1 MDIISRAD
9 WGARPPKNP
18 PRSIPTPTPEL
29 WLHHTASSDGEAARV
44 RAIQRYHQDVKGWN
58 DIAYS
63 YLISGAGTVYEGRGE
78 GVRGAHTAGHNGIS
92 HAICVLGNYNLTN
105 PTPASILTAT
115 QLLKH
120 GHGESWWPDQ
130 FTGGHRDVSSTSCP
144 GHNLY
149 PLIPEINHLG
159 GDMFTDHEIEELK
172 KLVAALDSVNS
183 NGNFA
188 GPAVKLIRRE
198 RQARLHDH
206 AEDEH
211 DGRYVKNVKVSK

>member
-1 MDIISRAD
+1 MDIVSRAA

-18 PRSIPTPTPEL
+18 PRQIVTPSSEL
-29 WLHHTASSDGEAARV
+29 WLHHTASSDGGASRV

-63 YLISGAGTVYEGRGE
+63 YLISGSGRVYEGRGP
-78 GVRGAHTAGHNGIS
+78 GVRGAHTAGHNGVS
-92 HAICVLGNYNLTN
+92 HAICVLGNYNLAQ
-105 PTPASILTAT
+105 PKPASILAAV

-120 GHGESWWPDQ
+120 GHGEGWWPDQ
-130 FTGGHRDVSSTSCP
+130 FTGGHRDVGLTSCP

-149 PLIPEINHLG
+149 PLIPEINRLG
-159 GDMFTDHEIEELK
+159 GDLFTDHEIEELK

-198 RQARLHDH
+198 RSRTLHDH
-206 AEDEH
+206 SEAEH